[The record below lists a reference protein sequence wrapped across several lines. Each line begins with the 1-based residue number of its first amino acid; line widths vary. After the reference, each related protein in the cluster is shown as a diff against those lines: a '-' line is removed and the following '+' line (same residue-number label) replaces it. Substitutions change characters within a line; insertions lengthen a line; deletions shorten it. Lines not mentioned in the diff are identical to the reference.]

1 MGLFSKKVK
10 EVKEIKLVMPIE
22 GEITELSNV
31 PDPVFAEK
39 MMGDGFAIIPANGKV
54 FAPCDGVVGSLFPT
68 GHAIGLVIEEGIEI
82 LMHFGLET
90 VTLQG
95 EGFTPMVKQG
105 DTVKAGDLLID
116 VDLEAVAPKVPSTI
130 TPVIFTDIKGKT
142 FDVKMG
148 THAQGEVVCTIK

>member
-10 EVKEIKLVMPIE
+10 EIKLVMPIQ

-54 FAPCDGVVGSLFPT
+54 YAPCDGVVGSLFPT

-95 EGFTPMVKQG
+95 EGFTTMVKQG

-142 FDVKMG
+142 FKVEMG
-148 THAQGEVVCTIK
+148 NHDQGTVVCTIK